1 MIYKLLS
8 FFVLTL
14 LIKHTSLKM
23 LYFARCRGIDTAIY
37 RRLDRLKTRRHRF
50 SLAIIRV
57 YKRNSTFV
65 ELPSLVEELSN
76 IGLSETLNKYYNK
89 PFEHE
94 AKSIVAGPSFMQ
106 FLNKLF
112 KTQIAAGDILQF
124 ESDNHNKFFMF
135 SMTGTWDE
143 IIKLQ

>member
-1 MIYKLLS
+1 MAS
-8 FFVLTL
+8 
-14 LIKHTSLKM
+14 
-23 LYFARCRGIDTAIY
+23 
-37 RRLDRLKTRRHRF
+37 
-50 SLAIIRV
+50 IRI

-65 ELPSLVEELSN
+65 ELPTLVEGLSN
-76 IGLSETLNKYYNK
+76 IGLTETLKKYYNT
-89 PFEHE
+89 PMEHE

-124 ESDNHNKFFMF
+124 ESDGHDKFFIF
-135 SMTGTWDE
+135 SLTGTWDE

>member
-1 MIYKLLS
+1 
-8 FFVLTL
+8 
-14 LIKHTSLKM
+14 
-23 LYFARCRGIDTAIY
+23 
-37 RRLDRLKTRRHRF
+37 
-50 SLAIIRV
+50 LATIRV

-76 IGLSETLNKYYNK
+76 TGLTDTLKKYYNE
-89 PFEHE
+89 PVEHE

-106 FLNKLF
+106 YLNKLF

-124 ESDNHNKFFMF
+124 ESGNHDKFFMF
-135 SMTGTWDE
+135 SLTGTWDE

>member
-1 MIYKLLS
+1 MA
-8 FFVLTL
+8 T
-14 LIKHTSLKM
+14 
-23 LYFARCRGIDTAIY
+23 
-37 RRLDRLKTRRHRF
+37 
-50 SLAIIRV
+50 IRV

-76 IGLSETLNKYYNK
+76 IGLTETLKKYYNK

-94 AKSIVAGPSFMQ
+94 AKSIVAGPTFIQ
-106 FLNKLF
+106 YLNKLF

-124 ESDNHNKFFMF
+124 ESDKDDKFFMF
-135 SMTGTWDE
+135 SLTGTWDE